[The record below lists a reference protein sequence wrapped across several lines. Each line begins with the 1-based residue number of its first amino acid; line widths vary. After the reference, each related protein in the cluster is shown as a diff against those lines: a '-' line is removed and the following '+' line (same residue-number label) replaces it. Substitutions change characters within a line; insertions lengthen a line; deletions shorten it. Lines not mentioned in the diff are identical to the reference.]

1 LKVIELEQ
9 LVLSLYQQKLI
20 AGLQFGRVVFIT
32 DARGIQSMPSFAY
45 TARET
50 ATGREIRSTVEAVTE
65 QSAIAALLNRNLLVV
80 SIQEK
85 IAKKGKSQGGKVS
98 LSDLVVFTRQLATM
112 IDAGI
117 AIVQALQALA
127 DQTPN
132 KVMRDVIRDV
142 CSRVE
147 SGESFSEALQ
157 KHPKTFNRLY
167 YSMIAAGEKGGLLS
181 EIMARLATYLENT
194 ERLRKKVKT
203 ALMYPTAVTVVAICI
218 TTFLLVK
225 VIPTF
230 KDVYSGFGAQLPGPT
245 QVLMDISDIV
255 KHWLPLLIILAAG
268 AVWGWLYFIKT
279 PTGREFWDGRRIK
292 LPIFGAIAH
301 KICLARFTRTLAS
314 LIRSG
319 VPILEVL
326 QIVSQT
332 VGNVVME
339 KAIKTAATDI
349 ERGEGISAALGK
361 NPIFPTMVIRM
372 MSAGEQTGKIDE
384 MLERVSNFLDE
395 EIESTLSGL
404 MSLIEP
410 LLIVFLGIV
419 IGGMVIC
426 MFLPIFNLANIV
438 NGNGH

>member
-1 LKVIELEQ
+1 
-9 LVLSLYQQKLI
+9 
-20 AGLQFGRVVFIT
+20 
-32 DARGIQSMPSFAY
+32 MPSFTY

-50 ATGREIRSTVEAVTE
+50 ATGREIRNSVEAITE
-65 QSAIAALLNRNLLVV
+65 QAAIAALLNRNLLVV

-85 IAKKGKSQGGKVS
+85 IAKKGKTKGGKVA
-98 LSDLVVFTRQLATM
+98 LADLVVFTRQLATM

-117 AIVQALQALA
+117 AIVQSLQALA

-147 SGESFSEALQ
+147 SGDSLSDALQ
-157 KHPKTFNRLY
+157 KHPKSFNRLY
-167 YSMIAAGEKGGLLS
+167 CSMVSAGEKGGLLA
-181 EIMARLATYLENT
+181 EIMGRLATYLENT

-230 KDVYSGFGAQLPGPT
+230 KDIYSGFGAQLPGPT
-245 QVLMDISDIV
+245 LFLMDISDIV
-255 KHWLPLLIILAAG
+255 KKYLILFIVG
-268 AVWGWLYFIKT
+268 AIAVIWGWLYFIKT
-279 PTGREFWDGRRIK
+279 KSGRAFWDARRIK
-292 LPIFGAIAH
+292 LPVFGSIAH
-301 KICLARFTRTLAS
+301 KICLARFTRTLSS
-314 LIRSG
+314 LVRSG

-361 NPIFPTMVIRM
+361 NPIFPSMVIRM
-372 MSAGEQTGKIDE
+372 MSAGEQTGNIDT

-395 EIESTLSGL
+395 EIESSLSGL

-410 LLIVFLGIV
+410 MLIVFLGIV

-438 NGNGH
+438 NMGPG